1 MNLKNILP
9 SPIIPPQIVPL
20 IRGAGHSSVPILIFG
35 ERGVG
40 KERVA
45 RVIHQSGE
53 WKDRPFY
60 RVDCKMLKENTF
72 SSQLAYILR
81 EIRFGAIPATLFCEE
96 VGRLKHGD
104 QLKLLELIEEGVF
117 GSNGEKWKVKNLRWI
132 ASSSEDLKEKVI
144 QGTFSEDLYD
154 GLNRLPI
161 HLPPLRDRI
170 EDIPSIARHL
180 LAEQATRMN
189 LRAKD
194 LSPSVLSLFQS
205 YWWPGN
211 LRELE
216 RVIVQMALSSGG
228 ENLTE
233 KDLPL
238 GTKIGNHS
246 VPDFLERQG
255 SEKPLKRK
263 ETSSNGNKPVP
274 YIFFLAELVQR
285 IKDPL
290 VAINTFTRL
299 LGQKFDDFEFRKS
312 FHREVSEDIEK
323 IDLVLNSLLNYIK
336 MSTPLNKSDTIQQ
349 TLEEVLRRHEDAF
362 KTKGVK
368 IFKKYEKGLPETVIP
383 EVQLRYVLHSLMEYI
398 LSILPLRG
406 SIGCLTKLV
415 REAEETK
422 ETKGEGIRPVEERQR
437 IEVLIVFTGFKR
449 PSANYET
456 IFGVLPT
463 SPEED
468 EELELK
474 LIHEIINRNK
484 GRMVVE
490 VNEKKPRTVISLR
503 LPVERRR
510 VIYYQTANI

>member
-1 MNLKNILP
+1 
-9 SPIIPPQIVPL
+9 
-20 IRGAGHSSVPILIFG
+20 
-35 ERGVG
+35 
-40 KERVA
+40 
-45 RVIHQSGE
+45 
-53 WKDRPFY
+53 
-60 RVDCKMLKENTF
+60 
-72 SSQLAYILR
+72 
-81 EIRFGAIPATLFCEE
+81 
-96 VGRLKHGD
+96 
-104 QLKLLELIEEGVF
+104 
-117 GSNGEKWKVKNLRWI
+117 
-132 ASSSEDLKEKVI
+132 
-144 QGTFSEDLYD
+144 
-154 GLNRLPI
+154 
-161 HLPPLRDRI
+161 
-170 EDIPSIARHL
+170 
-180 LAEQATRMN
+180 
-189 LRAKD
+189 
-194 LSPSVLSLFQS
+194 
-205 YWWPGN
+205 
-211 LRELE
+211 
-216 RVIVQMALSSGG
+216 
-228 ENLTE
+228 
-233 KDLPL
+233 
-238 GTKIGNHS
+238 
-246 VPDFLERQG
+246 
-255 SEKPLKRK
+255 
-263 ETSSNGNKPVP
+263 
-274 YIFFLAELVQR
+274 
-285 IKDPL
+285 
-290 VAINTFTRL
+290 
-299 LGQKFDDFEFRKS
+299 
-312 FHREVSEDIEK
+312 VSEDIEK

-406 SIGCLTKLV
+406 SIGFLTKLV